1 MPYHH
6 LPFVDAAD
14 LAITQREIGSA
25 FARILG
31 YYRQDGVV
39 SITAIEDA
47 MAERNAAAMIL
58 PAHSLKGESLQ
69 FAATRM
75 AELAQH
81 VEMTARQC
89 VEDRASLPDAL
100 GHDVGQMRSCFHETV
115 TILEAAIEI
124 APATQRAA
132 PVSRPV
138 FGRRAAS

>member
-6 LPFVDAAD
+6 HPLVDATL
-14 LAITQREIGSA
+14 LAVIQREIGPA
-25 FARILG
+25 LARILG
-31 YYRQDGVV
+31 YYRQDGAV
-39 SITAIEDA
+39 SITAIEAA
-47 MAERNAAAMIL
+47 MAQRNAAAMIL

-89 VEDRASLPDAL
+89 VEDRTALPDAL
-100 GHDVGQMRSCFHETV
+100 DRDVSQMRSCFHETV
-115 TILEAAIEI
+115 TILEAAIET
-124 APATQRAA
+124 APAPQRAA
-132 PVSRPV
+132 QISRPI